1 MREIIDFRVT
11 LIRKQFHIY
20 GFSNIA
26 MCMLLLSIILIVPRL
41 LLSKIMIKSEMILVI
56 GIVIYMIASELI
68 SRNIS
73 DDEINTI
80 NCFFKNI
87 NISKYKKYT
96 IIKNL
101 LIYEFII
108 LYVMFPYSKSTLKDS
123 LAVIAGIEF
132 ITFITYTLKI
142 TRGKSV
148 VDTFKTIVVLICLSV
163 SILNR
168 KLNLGISIKM
178 NNYVSGIVLTI
189 SMILITMIVPCHVES
204 TKNKNTIQYK
214 RKYSNK
220 DYAFYF
226 RRKKYLELAAVNVLS
241 FFLAYGSKEKGL
253 DLIFECVFTSIYIVM
268 QCFIFFIQYE
278 KNTYVL
284 IYKKENFSRL
294 IIEKIIHASVLS
306 LPYLI
311 LNGFL
316 YTFASANY
324 MNIVIMIAGYL
335 IFLIVTVMHIP
346 YWRKKYGSELLR
358 DKDEL
363 KYMIHIIFSLF
374 VLIMFFNM
382 RGLLNG

>member
-96 IIKNL
+96 IIRNL

-148 VDTFKTIVVLICLSV
+148 VDTFKTIVVLICLSA

-168 KLNLGISIKM
+168 KLNLGISIKL

-189 SMILITMIVPCHVES
+189 SMILITMVVPCHVEN

-220 DYAFYF
+220 DYTFYF
-226 RRKKYLELAAVNVLS
+226 RRKKYLEL
-241 FFLAYGSKEKGL
+241 
-253 DLIFECVFTSIYIVM
+253 
-268 QCFIFFIQYE
+268 
-278 KNTYVL
+278 
-284 IYKKENFSRL
+284 
-294 IIEKIIHASVLS
+294 
-306 LPYLI
+306 
-311 LNGFL
+311 
-316 YTFASANY
+316 
-324 MNIVIMIAGYL
+324 
-335 IFLIVTVMHIP
+335 
-346 YWRKKYGSELLR
+346 
-358 DKDEL
+358 
-363 KYMIHIIFSLF
+363 
-374 VLIMFFNM
+374 
-382 RGLLNG
+382 